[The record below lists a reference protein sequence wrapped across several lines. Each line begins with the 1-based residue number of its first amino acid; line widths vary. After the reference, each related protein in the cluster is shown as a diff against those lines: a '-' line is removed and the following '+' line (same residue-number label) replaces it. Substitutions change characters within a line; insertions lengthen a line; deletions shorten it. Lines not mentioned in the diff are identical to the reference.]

1 MTIKKLSG
9 YFDYAAASPLSS
21 SAKKSMEPFLNG
33 DFYNPSSIYLKGRE
47 VRLAKEAFR
56 AQIARALGSRPSEIV
71 FTAGGTEAN
80 NLAIKGIMN
89 SFDRRVNLVT
99 TAIEHDSILR
109 PAENYNYKLAT
120 VDGRG
125 LINVEQL
132 SKLIDNQTIL
142 ISVGYVNNEI
152 GSIQP
157 IKQLA
162 ELVTSIRQ
170 KRQKEKNPLPLYLHT
185 DACQAVNYLDISV
198 ARLGVDMM
206 SINSGKI
213 YGPKQVGAL
222 YVKAGIR
229 LKPLIEG
236 GGQENGL
243 RSGTENVAAI
253 AGFSTALELAVK
265 KHQAESKRLIKIRDQ
280 SVKFL
285 LDNVSNSAINGPTS
299 SKRVANNINLT
310 IKGIDNEY
318 FLMQLDELG
327 FQVATGSAC
336 SASNEEASHVL
347 KAIGKTESD
356 ARSTIRITM
365 GKYTEEADIKSL
377 VQAIV
382 QLSC

>member
-21 SAKKSMEPFLNG
+21 SAKKSMEPFLNE

-47 VRLAKEAFR
+47 VRLAKEAFK

-170 KRQKEKNPLPLYLHT
+170 KRQKEKNPLPLSLHLLPL
-185 DACQAVNYLDISV
+185 CQPFSFSIFAPLFIFHFSRGYYCFKFPSSSSFPHSHPILLPFSSSFPLHFLSLPIHHLHYHSILLPLQTTYRLESNTSVLMAAVTK
-198 ARLGVDMM
+198 
-206 SINSGKI
+206 SG
-213 YGPKQVGAL
+213 
-222 YVKAGIR
+222 
-229 LKPLIEG
+229 
-236 GGQENGL
+236 NG
-243 RSGTENVAAI
+243 
-253 AGFSTALELAVK
+253 
-265 KHQAESKRLIKIRDQ
+265 
-280 SVKFL
+280 
-285 LDNVSNSAINGPTS
+285 
-299 SKRVANNINLT
+299 
-310 IKGIDNEY
+310 Y
-318 FLMQLDELG
+318 
-327 FQVATGSAC
+327 C
-336 SASNEEASHVL
+336 SM
-347 KAIGKTESD
+347 
-356 ARSTIRITM
+356 R
-365 GKYTEEADIKSL
+365 
-377 VQAIV
+377 
-382 QLSC
+382 